1 MGIDKFLSV
10 YKYIYLLANKF
21 YINACIQYYFIFL
34 ISRLITF

>member
-1 MGIDKFLSV
+1 MAKIQSV

-21 YINACIQYYFIFL
+21 YMNACIQNYFVFL